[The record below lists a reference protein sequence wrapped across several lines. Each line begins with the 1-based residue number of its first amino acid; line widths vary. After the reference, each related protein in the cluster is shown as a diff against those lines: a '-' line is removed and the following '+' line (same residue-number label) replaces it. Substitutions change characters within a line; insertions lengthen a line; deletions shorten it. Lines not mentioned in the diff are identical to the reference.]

1 MIFLFSFTKYYYFSL
16 KNCKLTF
23 NFQWWQYF
31 SNIAIF
37 IIYLSNILTMSVQA
51 DKFYSRNVR
60 TKTKLDI
67 YVFMISF
74 YILFIRVGGFI
85 GQMIIIVPENLVSF
99 LVLYVVRA
107 LFLLLSLA
115 LMFGLLFHFLY
126 FSTNISWFWR
136 YLFVP
141 FIYFVNV
148 LVSYFLSQCF
158 YLNW

>member
-1 MIFLFSFTKYYYFSL
+1 
-16 KNCKLTF
+16 
-23 NFQWWQYF
+23 
-31 SNIAIF
+31 
-37 IIYLSNILTMSVQA
+37 MSVQA

-126 FSTNISWFWR
+126 FSTNIS
-136 YLFVP
+136 
-141 FIYFVNV
+141 
-148 LVSYFLSQCF
+148 
-158 YLNW
+158 

>member
-1 MIFLFSFTKYYYFSL
+1 
-16 KNCKLTF
+16 
-23 NFQWWQYF
+23 
-31 SNIAIF
+31 
-37 IIYLSNILTMSVQA
+37 MSVQA

-67 YVFMISF
+67 YVFMIFF

-126 FSTNISWFWR
+126 FSTNIS
-136 YLFVP
+136 
-141 FIYFVNV
+141 
-148 LVSYFLSQCF
+148 
-158 YLNW
+158 